1 MSEKEIN
8 MAQFLEK
15 HFKLAQNKTNVR
27 TEVIA
32 GITTFLTMSY
42 ILLVNP
48 STLSA
53 PAFILGQD
61 ALGTQISNG
70 VFVAT
75 CLASFLGTMLMALMA
90 NLPFALAPGM
100 GLNATFAYTVMLTM
114 GYSYAEA
121 LGIVFI
127 SGMVFIAIS
136 IFGLREMVV
145 KAIPDN
151 LKVAISGGIGLF
163 IAFIGMQNS
172 NIVVNNDAILV
183 SLTNLSDLAQP
194 ATRNA
199 IVALIGLV
207 VIAVCSA
214 KRIKGSILIGIVAAT
229 VVGVP
234 LGVTTMPANFTVDLA
249 PVFKDFTEISIGS
262 FAQGLS
268 SLFGGK
274 NIFQVI
280 GQIFLVVLSLSLI
293 DMMDT
298 IGTLIGT
305 ATSAGMLD
313 KDGNV
318 KNMKQA
324 LMSDAIATVAG
335 SMLGT
340 STVTTFVES
349 GSGISEG
356 GRTGLTSVV
365 TALLFLPAILL
376 APFIALIPSAAT
388 APALI
393 YVGVLMMGSVLRID
407 FSDIT
412 EAVPAFLTISL
423 MPLTYSI
430 GNGIAFGIMFY
441 VALKVLT
448 GKFKDINPTIVIL
461 GILFAIRYALMV

>member
-1 MSEKEIN
+1 
-8 MAQFLEK
+8 MAEFLEK
-15 HFKLAQNKTNVR
+15 HFKLSQNNTNVR

-53 PAFILGQD
+53 PAFITGQD
-61 ALGTQISNG
+61 ALGAQISNG

-100 GLNATFAYTVMLTM
+100 GLNATFAYTVMLNM
-114 GYSYAEA
+114 GYTYAEA

-127 SGMVFIAIS
+127 SGMLFIVIS

-145 KAIPDN
+145 KAIPNN

-163 IAFIGMQNS
+163 IAFIGMQNA
-172 NIVVNNDAILV
+172 NIVVNNDVILV
-183 SLTNLSDLAQP
+183 GLTNLSDFSQP

-199 IVALIGLV
+199 IVAMVGLI
-207 VIAVCSA
+207 VISICSA
-214 KRIKGSILIGIVAAT
+214 KKIKGSILIGIVAAT
-229 VVGVP
+229 LVGVP
-234 LGVTTMPANFTVDLA
+234 LGVTAMPANFTVDLA
-249 PVFKDFTEISIGS
+249 SVFNDFKAISVGS

-268 SLFGGK
+268 SLFAGK
-274 NIFQVI
+274 NVFQVI

-305 ATSAGMLD
+305 ATSAGMID

-356 GRTGLTSVV
+356 GKTGLTSVV
-365 TALLFLPAILL
+365 TALLFLPALL
-376 APFIALIPSAAT
+376 VAPFIALIPGAAT

-412 EAVPAFLTISL
+412 EAVPAFLAISL

-430 GNGIAFGIMFY
+430 GNGIAFGIIFY
-441 VALKVLT
+441 VVLKLLT
-448 GKFKDINPTIVIL
+448 GKYKDINPTIAIL
-461 GILFAIRYALMV
+461 AILFAIRYALMV